1 MPLDLLESES
11 LLLIFHIILTIGNFL
26 NYGNFVG
33 NANGISICSL
43 NKISDTK
50 ANKPNMNLL
59 HFVAMEVES
68 YNDELA
74 KFYEDFSFLSKVA
87 R

>member
-1 MPLDLLESES
+1 M
-11 LLLIFHIILTIGNFL
+11 
-26 NYGNFVG
+26 G